1 MGLLLHFNVSAP
13 LLDWVSCFRF
23 FSGLFC
29 FIFRSLDVRTR
40 KLALLLT
47 HALPP
52 SHPRARVVLV
62 FVTRL
67 SPILGLLQA
76 VVGRGEVPTPSGG
89 CGCTVPGA
97 FVFVLCVLVGW
108 A

>member
-1 MGLLLHFNVSAP
+1 MLSFFLRP
-13 LLDWVSCFRF
+13 LLFHFQIPGRAHAQA
-23 FSGLFC
+23 
-29 FIFRSLDVRTR
+29 RT
-40 KLALLLT
+40 LA
-47 HALPP
+47 HARAPP